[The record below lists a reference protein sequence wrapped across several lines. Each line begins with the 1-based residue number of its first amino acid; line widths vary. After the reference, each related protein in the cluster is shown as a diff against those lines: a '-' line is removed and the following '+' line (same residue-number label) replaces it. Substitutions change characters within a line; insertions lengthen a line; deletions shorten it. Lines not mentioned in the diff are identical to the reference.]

1 MEKVRFGKTEMHI
14 TPIGY
19 GAWAIGGGNWDYGW
33 GPQDDEDSI
42 KAIHRALDQ
51 GMNWIDTAA
60 AYGLGHSEEVVAKA
74 VDGMSDPPYIFTK
87 CSLVWDKE
95 NPDGSVDNVLKAESV
110 RQECEDSLRRLNV
123 EAIDLY
129 QIHWPFPTA
138 DIEEGWETLAALKK
152 EGKVKHIGVS
162 NFNVEQMERIGK
174 IAPVET
180 LQPPYSLVKPGVQD
194 EILPYCGE
202 NDIGVIVYSPMYS
215 GMLTGA
221 MTKERVANMPD
232 NDWRQR
238 DDEFQEPRLSRN
250 LALAD
255 LMKEIAARHDVP
267 TPTVSIAWTL
277 TNPNVTAAIVGA
289 RNPGQVDGIIG
300 AADLELTEQDMNDI
314 QKFLDENP

>member
-1 MEKVRFGKTEMHI
+1 
-14 TPIGY
+14 
-19 GAWAIGGGNWDYGW
+19 
-33 GPQDDEDSI
+33 
-42 KAIHRALDQ
+42 
-51 GMNWIDTAA
+51 
-60 AYGLGHSEEVVAKA
+60 
-74 VDGMSDPPYIFTK
+74 
-87 CSLVWDKE
+87 
-95 NPDGSVDNVLKAESV
+95 
-110 RQECEDSLRRLNV
+110 
-123 EAIDLY
+123 
-129 QIHWPFPTA
+129 
-138 DIEEGWETLAALKK
+138 
-152 EGKVKHIGVS
+152 
-162 NFNVEQMERIGK
+162 MERIGK